1 MRNTPLIF
9 LLFFLLV
16 SCRQPV
22 TVDDFRAGEGPYVF
36 AVDLSD
42 STAAYDFDLYTR
54 VDVPYPHEWA
64 SLPRELALEMV
75 WKSPSGA
82 LFREKVYLPLAATV
96 YEPYRADVRPAE
108 PGEWTLTVYAP
119 SAPDGFRGM
128 GLVINKK
135 SWATEN

>member
-42 STAAYDFDLYTR
+42 STAAYDFDL
-54 VDVPYPHEWA
+54 
-64 SLPRELALEMV
+64 
-75 WKSPSGA
+75 
-82 LFREKVYLPLAATV
+82 
-96 YEPYRADVRPAE
+96 
-108 PGEWTLTVYAP
+108 
-119 SAPDGFRGM
+119 
-128 GLVINKK
+128 
-135 SWATEN
+135 